1 MRRVL
6 ALLLALLALSACG
19 AEGPGEDVPPEEMR
33 AVSEERDTPPAGS
46 DPKPEHPDTALPELK
61 AVEPLYAPALV
72 TEGHD
77 GGEAVPRLPA
87 AHSCRC
93 TGAV

>member
-46 DPKPEHPDTALPELK
+46 DPKSEHPDTALPELK
-61 AVEPLYAPALV
+61 AVEPLSAPALV
-72 TEGHD
+72 TEGRAPAED
-77 GGEAVPRLPA
+77 YRLQIGR
-87 AHSCRC
+87 AH
-93 TGAV
+93 V